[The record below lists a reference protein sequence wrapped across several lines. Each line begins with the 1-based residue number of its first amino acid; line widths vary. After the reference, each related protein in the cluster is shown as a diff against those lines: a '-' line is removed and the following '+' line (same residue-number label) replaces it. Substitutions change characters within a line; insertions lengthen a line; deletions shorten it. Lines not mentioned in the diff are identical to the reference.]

1 MVRGESTYQNI
12 FMISMISVLMG
23 QFYIS
28 PPGTDFRMTLA
39 VFFMSLFL
47 VYFEHYNAML
57 ITLSV
62 GLSTF
67 LFRSVVYA
75 LGNGVPFFEAASIY
89 APVLSYYVLFGAL
102 FIALAVRRY
111 FHQPFHF
118 FIALWVCDTIPNLF
132 EAFLRRTWVV
142 VPFDRLVMTIAAVGA
157 MRTIMVLFSFYLGR
171 YYIGKSKRDEREKNY
186 RELVLF
192 ISRLKTELF
201 LLKKSRQDIEAT
213 MALAHDVYE
222 TAGDER
228 LRGPLLKIA
237 KDIHEIK
244 KDYLRVIAGMD
255 AIFSRDTEKKHMS
268 IEEILTIVTDNVE
281 RLAGQREMKIQVS
294 SSYDQFFT
302 TEDFFPLI
310 SILNNL
316 TVNSLEAMENY
327 GYLEIVSQVVHDQ
340 VHLVVRDSGSG
351 IAPGKEALIFDAG
364 YTTKYDPIT
373 GKMSTGLGLSHVKHL
388 VESYYGGRLTIES
401 SPGMGTTVAVAV
413 SRERLTG
420 GGEANGVRTDH
431 R

>member
-1 MVRGESTYQNI
+1 MIRGESKYQNI

-28 PPGTDFRMTLA
+28 PEGTDFRMTLA

-47 VYFEHYNAML
+47 VYFEHYNVML

-62 GLSTF
+62 GVSTF

-75 LGNGVPFFEAASIY
+75 LGSGLSFFESASTY
-89 APVLSYYVLFGAL
+89 VPVLSYYVLFGAL
-102 FIALAVRRY
+102 FMALSVRET

-171 YYIGKSKRDEREKNY
+171 YYIGKSKRDEREKSY
-186 RELVLF
+186 RELILF

-222 TAGDER
+222 EVEDEQ
-228 LRGPLLKIA
+228 LKAPLLKIA

-255 AIFSRDTEKKHMS
+255 AIFTRDTEKKHTS
-268 IEEILTIVTDNVE
+268 IEEILKVVTDNVA
-281 RLAGQREMKIQVS
+281 RLAEQRKMRIQVS
-294 SSYDQFFT
+294 STYDQFFT
-302 TEDFFPLI
+302 TEDFYPLI

-316 TVNSLEAMENY
+316 TVNSLEAMANY
-327 GYLEIVSQVVHDQ
+327 GYLEIASRMEKDGI
-340 VHLVVRDSGSG
+340 HLVVKDSGEG
-351 IAPGKEALIFDAG
+351 IAPEKKALIFDAG
-364 YTTKYDPIT
+364 YTTKYDATT

-388 VESYYGGRLTIES
+388 VEDYFGGTLAINSTPS
-401 SPGMGTTVAVAV
+401 KGTTVELTID
-413 SRERLTG
+413 SERLTKG
-420 GGEANGVRTDH
+420 GGEDGVRVDY